1 MLHRYDDAIMAIA
14 NALASLPTNQ
24 IDYMKLLVSQYVRVK
39 TSMVKSG
46 HTDSVIMKRFVLLV
60 HIYNILGGSFSDFHL
75 GRRKG
80 AYSLDLFLSLLSEL
94 VVVLFLRSNPSS
106 SPY

>member
-46 HTDSVIMKRFVLLV
+46 HTDSVIMKRCVLLV
-60 HIYNILGGSFSDFHL
+60 HIILCGSFSDFHL
-75 GRRKG
+75 GGRKS
-80 AYSLDLFLSLLSEL
+80 ACPLDLFLSLLSEL